1 MELPRGKAE
10 DAGMTR
16 KLQVREGSGCR
27 NAGAIP
33 DRKKITF
40 PEFPVSSCK
49 PSLIGHYSL
58 AACGTPVGS

>member
-1 MELPRGKAE
+1 MDVPRGKAE

-27 NAGAIP
+27 NAGHIP

-40 PEFPVSSCK
+40 PEFPVRSHK
-49 PSLIGHYSL
+49 TSLIGHYGL